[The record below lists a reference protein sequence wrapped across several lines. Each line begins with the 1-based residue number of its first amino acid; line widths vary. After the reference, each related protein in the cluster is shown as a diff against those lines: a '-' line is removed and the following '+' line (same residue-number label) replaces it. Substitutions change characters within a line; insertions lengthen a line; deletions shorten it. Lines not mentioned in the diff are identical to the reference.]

1 MAHRYNIH
9 ITEKHFT
16 NLEAVLYKN
25 RNITPHHK
33 LLNFYHQNR
42 HLDKKKKF
50 KGYVYEHIS
59 RCEAFRMLQQWDA
72 EGPLLHK
79 MGKAAE
85 YKFPLVHW
93 GEQYELL
100 VNT

>member
-1 MAHRYNIH
+1 MKIIYQLAHRYNIH

-42 HLDKKKKF
+42 HLDKKKSLKDMF
-50 KGYVYEHIS
+50 MNTFQDVKRSECYSNEMQRDLTFATQNGQGS
-59 RCEAFRMLQQWDA
+59 R
-72 EGPLLHK
+72 
-79 MGKAAE
+79 
-85 YKFPLVHW
+85 V
-93 GEQYELL
+93 
-100 VNT
+100 